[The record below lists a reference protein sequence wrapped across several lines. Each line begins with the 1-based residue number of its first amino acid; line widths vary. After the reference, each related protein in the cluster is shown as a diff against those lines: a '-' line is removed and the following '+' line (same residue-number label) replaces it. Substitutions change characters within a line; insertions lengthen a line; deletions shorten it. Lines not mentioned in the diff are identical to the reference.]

1 MILISHR
8 GNLNG
13 PQQSK
18 ENSPAYIEK
27 AMAAGFDV
35 EVDVWYSDEKF
46 FLGHDCPQYEISIE
60 FLKDDRLWCH
70 AKNIESLKI
79 MLREGVH
86 CFWHQQDHYTFTSDG
101 CIWAYPGEEVGEGTI
116 CVMPEGCNYAED
128 ELLRC
133 MGICSDYVARY
144 SSFREGEKNEISMA
158 TNTVNGDK

>member
-86 CFWHQQDHYTFTSDG
+86 CFWHQSDDYTFTSKG
-101 CIWAYPGEEVGEGTI
+101 YIWGRSHQKLTESTI
-116 CVMPEGCNYAED
+116 CVMPESITHEEE
-128 ELLRC
+128 ELRMCL
-133 MGICSDYVARY
+133 GICSDYIGRY
-144 SSFREGEKNEISMA
+144 K
-158 TNTVNGDK
+158 